1 MGAAKDPNREDQP
14 LRVEAIYNQ
23 ERGRLKVIL
32 TGSIATVVS
41 FLRFLTVYLDE

>member
-1 MGAAKDPNREDQP
+1 
-14 LRVEAIYNQ
+14 VEAIYNQ
-23 ERGRLKVIL
+23 ERERLKVIL